1 MTEKKQVQEK
11 SETRTEAR
19 AQKERA
25 AEAVYSFDELVGAAG
40 RFYTK
45 RECVAA
51 ALKKAGKKEATMKE
65 AELLVRKF
73 LNKEVQ

>member
-1 MTEKKQVQEK
+1 MAEKKQVQEK
-11 SETRTEAR
+11 TEMRTETREP
-19 AQKERA
+19 KERE

-40 RFYTK
+40 RFHTK

-51 ALKKAGKKEATMKE
+51 ALKKAGKKEATLKE

-73 LNKEVQ
+73 LNKEVL